1 MRGKLQTSIV
11 IEDELGETE
20 YDVRVLYQYDKG
32 YAGSYYQPPEP
43 ASVEILEIKPA
54 DTALTVPEHFYE
66 DEGLI
71 AECMADVAE
80 QAAEAAEW
88 RAQSRR
94 DALMGGF

>member
-1 MRGKLQTSIV
+1 MRGILSTSIV
-11 IEDELGETE
+11 IENELGETE
-20 YDVRVLYQYDKG
+20 YAVRVLYQYDKG

-43 ASVEILEIKPA
+43 ASVEIIEITPT
-54 DTALTVPEHFYE
+54 DQSLTVPEHFYE

-71 AECMADVAE
+71 AECMADVEE

-94 DALMGGF
+94 DQLMGGF

>member
-1 MRGKLQTSIV
+1 MRGTLSTSIV
-11 IEDELGETE
+11 IDDELGETE

-43 ASVEILEIKPA
+43 ASVEIIEITPA
-54 DTALTVPEHFYE
+54 DQSLTVPEHFYE

-94 DALMGGF
+94 DQLMGGF